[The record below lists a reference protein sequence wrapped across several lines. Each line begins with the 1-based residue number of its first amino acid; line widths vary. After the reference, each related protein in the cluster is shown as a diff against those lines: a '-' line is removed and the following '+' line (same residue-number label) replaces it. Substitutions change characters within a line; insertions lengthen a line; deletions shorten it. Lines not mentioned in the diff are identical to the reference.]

1 MVSGQWLVLAAGAF
15 AQMMDL
21 PVKAKSYVVYTAEP
35 QIVSA
40 EKKGVLEV
48 RFHVVDGYHVNS
60 HRPKSELLVPTELT
74 LNAADGVKAGAIE
87 YPAGTMFSFGFDPSD
102 KLDVYTGDFTVKL
115 PVVASVG
122 EHTIAGTL
130 KYQACDNKACYP
142 AKTLPVQVLFRA
154 K

>member
-1 MVSGQWLVLAAGAF
+1 MT
-15 AQMMDL
+15 DL
-21 PVKAKSYVVYTAEP
+21 PVMAKSYVMYVAEP
-35 QIVSA
+35 QNVSA
-40 EKKGVLEV
+40 GKKAVLEM
-48 RFHVVDGYHVNS
+48 RFHVMDGFHVNS

-87 YPAGTMFSFGFDPSD
+87 YPAGTMFSFGFDPNDSND

-115 PVVASVG
+115 PVVAAAG